1 MRIYLAVGLL
11 IALFSTQSYS
21 ENIRLAEVAKAMGAE
36 KINSLEFVGSGSV
49 FSFGQAFEPGERWP
63 RFVQRSYRASMNYQT
78 NSMRLSQVRSQGE
91 HPPRGGGAQA
101 VAADQETIQIVS
113 DQYAWQEI
121 DSKAIPNNGAAK
133 ERLRQLWISPQGV
146 IKAAISHSANVTGN
160 TLIFQLNGTEIKAS
174 INSQNL
180 VEKVQYLTSNEVTGD
195 YQVEVYYSDYA
206 NFSGIRFPKH
216 ILQKEDGY
224 PTLDIQIQ
232 ELKVNTAL
240 PITVPEGVK
249 NSPAQTLK
257 LTTDKLAEGIWYLS
271 TPNARNWAVD
281 LGDEIAIVEGFGSEA
296 RSLLV
301 LEEIKR
307 LIPNKPIRY
316 VINTHH
322 HYDHAGGLRT
332 YVAQGATIVTHAMN
346 QPFFEKSWARPRTI
360 APDSLS
366 KNPREAQFETLTDKK
381 IISGK
386 SRTIELYYMKDTS
399 HAKYNLIVFIPE
411 EGLAYWGDGYN
422 PPAGNNPLD
431 VARTPEQGI
440 DIYRVI
446 KMNKIDV
453 KTIAPAHGAGPKPFS
468 YFLMGMGLPLAE

>member
-1 MRIYLAVGLL
+1 MRIYLAVGML

-21 ENIRLAEVAKAMGAE
+21 ENIRLAEVAKAMGVE

-121 DSKAIPNNGAAK
+121 ESKAIPNNGAAK

-146 IKAAISHSANVTGN
+146 IKAAIRHSANITGN
-160 TLIFQLNGTEIKAS
+160 TLIFELDGTEIKAS

-216 ILQKEDGY
+216 ILQIEDGY

-232 ELKVNTAL
+232 ELKVNTASS
-240 PITVPEGVK
+240 ITVPEGVK
-249 NSPAQTLK
+249 NSPPQTLK

-301 LEEIKR
+301 IEEIKR

-332 YVAQGATIVTHAMN
+332 YVAQGATIITHAMN

-366 KNPREAQFETLTDKK
+366 RNPREAQFDTLTDKK

-446 KMNKIDV
+446 KMNKIVV

-468 YFLMGMGLPLAE
+468 YFLMGMGLPLTE

>member
-1 MRIYLAVGLL
+1 MRIYLAVGML

-21 ENIRLAEVAKAMGAE
+21 ENIRLAEVAKAMGVE

-101 VAADQETIQIVS
+101 VAADQETIQIVR

-121 DSKAIPNNGAAK
+121 ESKAIPNNGAAK

-146 IKAAISHSANVTGN
+146 IKAAIRHSANITGN
-160 TLIFQLNGTEIKAS
+160 TLIFELDGTEIKAS
-174 INSQNL
+174 INSKNL

-216 ILQKEDGY
+216 ILQIEDGY

-232 ELKVNTAL
+232 ELKVNTASS
-240 PITVPEGVK
+240 ITVPEGVK
-249 NSPAQTLK
+249 NSPPQTLK

-301 LEEIKR
+301 IEEIKR

-332 YVAQGATIVTHAMN
+332 YVAQGATIITHAMN

-366 KNPREAQFETLTDKK
+366 RNPREARFDTLTDKK

-468 YFLMGMGLPLAE
+468 YFLMGMGLPLTE

>member
-146 IKAAISHSANVTGN
+146 IKAAISHSANITGN

-366 KNPREAQFETLTDKK
+366 RNPREAQFETLTDKK

>member
-11 IALFSTQSYS
+11 ISLFSTQSYS
-21 ENIRLAEVAKAMGAE
+21 ENIRLAEVAKAMGVE

-146 IKAAISHSANVTGN
+146 IKAAIRHSANITGN
-160 TLIFQLNGTEIKAS
+160 TLIFQLNGTEIKVS

-366 KNPREAQFETLTDKK
+366 RNPREAQFETLTDKK

-411 EGLAYWGDGYN
+411 EGLVYWGDGYN
-422 PPAGNNPLD
+422 PPAGNNPFD
-431 VARTPEQGI
+431 IARTPEQGI

>member
-11 IALFSTQSYS
+11 ISLFSTQSYS
-21 ENIRLAEVAKAMGAE
+21 ENIRLAEVAKAMGVE

-146 IKAAISHSANVTGN
+146 IKAAIRHSANITGN
-160 TLIFQLNGTEIKAS
+160 TLIFQLNGTEIKVS

-366 KNPREAQFETLTDKK
+366 RNPREAQFETLTDKK

-411 EGLAYWGDGYN
+411 EGLVYWGDGYN

-468 YFLMGMGLPLAE
+468 YFLMGMGLPLTE

>member
-146 IKAAISHSANVTGN
+146 IKAAIRHSANITGN

-366 KNPREAQFETLTDKK
+366 RNPREAQFETLTDKK

>member
-1 MRIYLAVGLL
+1 
-11 IALFSTQSYS
+11 
-21 ENIRLAEVAKAMGAE
+21 
-36 KINSLEFVGSGSV
+36 
-49 FSFGQAFEPGERWP
+49 
-63 RFVQRSYRASMNYQT
+63 MNYQT

-121 DSKAIPNNGAAK
+121 ESKAIPNNGAAK

-146 IKAAISHSANVTGN
+146 IKAAIRHSANITGN
-160 TLIFQLNGTEIKAS
+160 TLIFELDGTEIKAS

-216 ILQKEDGY
+216 ILQIEDGY

-232 ELKVNTAL
+232 ELKVNTASS
-240 PITVPEGVK
+240 ITVPEGVK
-249 NSPAQTLK
+249 NSPPQTLK

-301 LEEIKR
+301 IEEIKR

-332 YVAQGATIVTHAMN
+332 YVAQGATIITHAMN

-366 KNPREAQFETLTDKK
+366 RNPREAQFDTLTDKK

-446 KMNKIDV
+446 KMNKIAV

-468 YFLMGMGLPLAE
+468 YFLMGMGLPLTE